1 MAASDEWEEVHLTPN
16 GWVDGSYKHD
26 FGNRVEEPTPTDAV
40 LTIRRHVYVGA
51 IGAEAKVTETEAPR
65 IDDKAKIAELRLKFG
80 KPTFGC

>member
-26 FGNRVEEPTPTDAV
+26 FGNRVQKPIPIEAV

-51 IGAEAKVTETEAPR
+51 IGADAQATEIETPR
-65 IDDKAKIAELRLKFG
+65 IEDNAKIAELRLRFG
-80 KPTFGC
+80 KPTFSC